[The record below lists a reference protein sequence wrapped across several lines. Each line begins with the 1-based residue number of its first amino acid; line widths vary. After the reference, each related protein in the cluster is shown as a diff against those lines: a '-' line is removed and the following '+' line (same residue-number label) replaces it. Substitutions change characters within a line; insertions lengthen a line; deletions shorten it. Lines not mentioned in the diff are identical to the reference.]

1 MQENLPQRIVENKS
15 QKAETSEV
23 EEDKLAMI
31 SKDVW

>member
-1 MQENLPQRIVENKS
+1 MQGNLPQRIVENKS

-23 EEDKLAMI
+23 EEDEFTMI